1 MNVLNASNTLRMQ
14 FKFEDFVDYV
24 FFFYR
29 DCPQYCSQNKPYQLW
44 EVERAVKRYYK
55 NIKEFDSID
64 RENLKHVMNA
74 YRAVRSQNRTQVVQN
89 LQGGN
94 NGTEH

>member
-29 DCPQYCSQNKPYQLW
+29 DCPQYCSNKIPYKIW
-44 EVERAVKRYYK
+44 EVERAVKRFYRS
-55 NIKEFDSID
+55 IKEFDSID
-64 RENLKHVMNA
+64 RENVKFVIEA
-74 YRAVRSQNRTQVVQN
+74 YRQIKGGQNV
-89 LQGGN
+89 
-94 NGTEH
+94 

>member
-29 DCPQYCSQNKPYQLW
+29 DCPQYCSNKTPYKIW
-44 EVERAVKRYYK
+44 EVERAVKRFYRS
-55 NIKEFDSID
+55 IKEFDSID
-64 RENLKHVMNA
+64 RENVKYVIEA
-74 YRAVRSQNRTQVVQN
+74 YRHLKGERND
-89 LQGGN
+89 
-94 NGTEH
+94 

>member
-29 DCPQYCSQNKPYQLW
+29 DCPQYCSNKTPYKIW
-44 EVERAVKRYYK
+44 EIERAVKRFYRS
-55 NIKEFDSID
+55 IKEFDSID
-64 RENLKHVMNA
+64 RENVKFVIEA
-74 YRAVRSQNRTQVVQN
+74 YRQIKGDKN
-89 LQGGN
+89 
-94 NGTEH
+94 E

>member
-29 DCPQYCSQNKPYQLW
+29 DCPQYCSNKTPYKIW
-44 EVERAVKRYYK
+44 EVERAVKRFYRS
-55 NIKEFDSID
+55 IKEFDSID
-64 RENLKHVMNA
+64 RENVKYVMEA
-74 YRAVRSQNRTQVVQN
+74 YRQLKGERND
-89 LQGGN
+89 
-94 NGTEH
+94 